1 MQSVSVQASFLK
13 STRTIKLSK
22 GNVMELFKLIANDGK
37 IEMVATSEKIKA
49 FLELNID
56 SIEVYEIVP
65 VK

>member
-1 MQSVSVQASFLK
+1 
-13 STRTIKLSK
+13 
-22 GNVMELFKLIANDGK
+22 MELFKLIANDGK

-56 SIEVYEIVP
+56 SIEVYEIEP